1 MNQKVLIFGDQC
13 INKYSLYKN
22 KRPINIDEVEIEG
35 KKLFRVESYG
45 NKGSCKYYTG
55 YKQKT
60 DPFPSQLHI
69 KFPKMNAFVKYFD
82 NNNINMNLLAN
93 DKELLKNIMRCGI
106 RLVVY

>member
-1 MNQKVLIFGDQC
+1 MIFGDQC
-13 INKYSLYKN
+13 INKYSFYKN

-35 KKLFRVESYG
+35 KVLSRVESYG
-45 NKGSCKYYTG
+45 NKGSFKYYIG
-55 YKQKT
+55 YKQKA

-69 KFPKMNAFVKYFD
+69 KFPKMNTFVKYFD